1 MSQARAAVPGRFGPA
16 LPPEFIPSTLVR
28 VVFNDTQQG
37 TALRLDA
44 GDGTVTL
51 LPWSS
56 SQGKVAAYGPGDRED
71 SVPIEL
77 GARAL
82 RELLDEN
89 EKETVPIEKTPARYL
104 LGSPAPREVAVSWHA
119 RVRWAERVEEET
131 YPAASIHAALQ
142 DAVELSRHRGWY
154 NPALHVRIPVQGPG
168 PIFEDR
174 LDADWIAK
182 TVIAM
187 DDDARGFDR

>member
-1 MSQARAAVPGRFGPA
+1 MSQATSATPGRFGHT

-28 VVFNDTQQG
+28 LVFNETDRG
-37 TALRLDA
+37 TALRLETDR
-44 GDGTVTL
+44 GTVTL

-71 SVPIEL
+71 AVPIEMGAKALRKILDENDAVSVPIE
-77 GARAL
+77 
-82 RELLDEN
+82 E
-89 EKETVPIEKTPARYL
+89 TPARNL
-104 LGSPAPREVAVSWHA
+104 LGTPAPREVAVSWHA
-119 RVRWAERVEEET
+119 RVRWAERVREET

-142 DAVELSRHRGWY
+142 EAVELSRHRGWY
-154 NPALHVRIPVQGPG
+154 NPALNIRIPVQGPG

-187 DDDARGFDR
+187 NEDTIGFDR